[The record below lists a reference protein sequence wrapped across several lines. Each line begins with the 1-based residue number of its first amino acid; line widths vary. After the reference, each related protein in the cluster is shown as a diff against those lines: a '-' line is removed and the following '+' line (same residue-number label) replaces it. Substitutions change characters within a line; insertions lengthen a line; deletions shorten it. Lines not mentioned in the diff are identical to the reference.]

1 MNKLKSELKE
11 YGYDVTKTGITT
23 NTSKTAIINRTGKS
37 SATMKALK
45 NILGEIGVSSEGSN
59 NSNVD
64 ITIIIGKD
72 YNK

>member
-37 SATMKALK
+37 STIINSIK
-45 NILGEIGVSSEGSN
+45 NIIGDIGVSTTGNN

-72 YNK
+72 Y